1 MSWMVNLFRGESA
14 KTFLI
19 ELGIAMMAS
28 FWTLQFRSLA
38 ITSMMTREPQ
48 HSTGVAVVDVFLCT
62 RIFRIQNIGW
72 RQWWTITEK
81 DRELIVL
88 PKFYCELK
96 ELGFAASLRCYCA
109 LRLDDLQR
117 MFPETLVSVL
127 QHFFRE
133 QKDLGLRR
141 WKSGYRVGL
150 TGPFLDCRMKK

>member
-1 MSWMVNLFRGESA
+1 
-14 KTFLI
+14 
-19 ELGIAMMAS
+19 MMAS

-38 ITSMMTREPQ
+38 ITSMLTREPNIQ
-48 HSTGVAVVDVFLCT
+48 PVLWSSTSLSAREFSEYKILAGGSDGRLRSKIAC
-62 RIFRIQNIGW
+62 
-72 RQWWTITEK
+72 
-81 DRELIVL
+81 ELIFL

-133 QKDLGLRR
+133 QKDLGLGR